1 MTEPALTTD
10 QKAIEGLT
18 YEAAYAELENIVA
31 ALEGDDSSL
40 DQALA
45 LFERGQALARYC
57 SELLDQAELKILE
70 LTNNGLTNYLPRD

>member
-57 SELLDQAELKILE
+57 SVLLDQAELKILE